1 MCVGAVRV
9 CVCAGVQGRR
19 VACHLAHKVTIET
32 VEKELATNF
41 SHFLKDAPHELEK
54 IKAFEDFQAD
64 GWEGLNTLGKAF
76 EEVLSTGVD
85 KKARSIGVIHS
96 GMGDGKSRTL
106 QELVGL
112 LKAHEK
118 CKEALV
124 GKNIIE
130 IRITLENATMLSG
143 GERPAYAAS
152 EDKLVKDEEKLRA
165 VGQSLIR
172 RIVPRLT
179 GKRFDPTTTYDF
191 SIATLMKKIS
201 ELQANAVIVLLID
214 GVHNFDPKAT
224 TYEGSLVQTLF
235 DVVQEAILVEH
246 IRVYAVCAAT
256 VKTDDFVARGM
267 QSTEVPKY
275 LVAPPVLTEI
285 PDMVRG
291 KATHPLV
298 QEHASYFLGLA
309 GRHPRALAELC
320 MVDHS
325 VDTLSTLLNK
335 GVDALHRHYQYTT
348 GVTPAVVKELLR
360 CALSRTCDVK
370 KKVGE
375 RTLGQWASHGLMR
388 IEDGRLHMSFLFI
401 LIILEAAGL
410 LWNMK
415 LDTAVSSATNSCA
428 FEVFIARVRFLR
440 GWAFST
446 EEHPYEE
453 GVPMEKL
460 HHGVEWCGAGPDKKA
475 VGHAPTGVFVAPT
488 RYGDGCPLPKPLQ
501 DSKDANSLA
510 KIVVNGAGAPS
521 ADVFCTLKA
530 GASEDKPEYY
540 NEVVQAKLSSMEGSK
555 LKMDVNTDAAA
566 GGDVYILISLGRT
579 VSESDRDQLQEL
591 LPATSVGIVD
601 DTNFD
606 TYFGP
611 FAPPVRMTCKALASA
626 AGTAKKKM
634 KTTVSATA

>member
-1 MCVGAVRV
+1 MPV

-32 VEKELATNF
+32 VEKELATNI
-41 SHFLKDAPHELEK
+41 SHFLEGAPHEVEK
-54 IKAFEDFQAD
+54 VKAFEDFQAD

-130 IRITLENATMLSG
+130 IRITLENDTMLSG
-143 GERPAYAAS
+143 GERPAYADS
-152 EDKLVKDEEKLRA
+152 EDERVKDGEKLRA

-172 RIVPRLT
+172 RIVPQLT
-179 GKRFDPTTTYDF
+179 GKRFDPTTTYGF
-191 SIATLMKKIS
+191 TIATLMEKIS

-214 GVHNFDPKAT
+214 GVHNFDPEAT

-235 DVVQEAILVEH
+235 DVVQEAVLIENT
-246 IRVYAVCAAT
+246 RVYAVCTAT
-256 VKTDDFVARGM
+256 VKTDGFVADVM
-267 QSTEVPKY
+267 QSRDVPKD

-285 PDMVRG
+285 PKKVSG

-325 VDTLSTLLNK
+325 VNALSTLLNK
-335 GVDALHRHYQYTT
+335 GVDALHNKHYRYSD
-348 GVTPAVVKELLR
+348 VTPAVVKELLR

-370 KKVGE
+370 KRVGQ

-388 IEDGRLHMSFLFI
+388 IEDGRLHMSLLFI
-401 LIILEAAGL
+401 LIIQRDLQDDVL
-410 LWNMK
+410 RNMK
-415 LDTAVSSATNSCA
+415 LDTAVTSATNSRA
-428 FEVFIARVRFLR
+428 FEVVIAQMRVAR

-446 EEHPYEE
+446 EEYPYEE
-453 GVPMEKL
+453 GVPVEKL

-510 KIVVNGAGAPS
+510 KIVVNGGGAPS

-540 NEVVQAKLSSMEGSK
+540 NEVVQAKLSSLEGSK

-566 GGDVYILISLGRT
+566 EGDVYLLISLGRT

-626 AGTAKKKM
+626 PGTAKKKM

>member
-1 MCVGAVRV
+1 M
-9 CVCAGVQGRR
+9 
-19 VACHLAHKVTIET
+19 TIET
-32 VEKELATNF
+32 VEKELATNI
-41 SHFLKDAPHELEK
+41 SHFLEDAPHELEK

-201 ELQANAVIVLLID
+201 KLQANAVIVLLID

-246 IRVYAVCAAT
+246 IRVFAVCAAT

-285 PDMVRG
+285 PQKVRG

-325 VDTLSTLLNK
+325 VSALSTLLNK
-335 GVDALHRHYQYTT
+335 GVDALHNKHYRYSD
-348 GVTPAVVKELLR
+348 VTPAVVKELLR

-370 KKVGE
+370 KRVGQ

-388 IEDGRLHMSFLFI
+388 IEDGRLHMSLLFI
-401 LIILEAAGL
+401 LIIQRDLQDDVL
-410 LWNMK
+410 RNMK
-415 LDTAVSSATNSCA
+415 LDTAVTSATNSCA
-428 FEVFIARVRFLR
+428 FEVVIAQMRVAR

-453 GVPMEKL
+453 GVPVEEL
-460 HHGVEWCGAGPDKKA
+460 HDGVEWCGAGPDKKA

-510 KIVVNGAGAPS
+510 KIVVNGGGAPS

-566 GGDVYILISLGRT
+566 EGDVYILISLGRT